1 MALLAFHFPAICLF
15 SFRRRGP
22 RLEVSALWF
31 PCSAHHTARAHQR
44 ERENPMCVCACPLI
58 NSTESAKLWEKN
70 CTSFS
75 CSIKCRCTSAHGL
88 LLRSPAFSAFFLPLK
103 QHTSIHRSSW
113 ITFCPERARECRSA
127 VYKCARVIKLTINRG
142 EHKIKMLQ
150 LVAASQNNAHA
161 HTGGP
166 RGKIK
171 CIWQWS
177 GSSPDCE
184 AAAALLFSNRCT
196 CLAASHATWQT
207 HACKASTMHLIIM
220 VMQQSGAFSA
230 LCNVASK
237 MSIINPT

>member
-44 ERENPMCVCACPLI
+44 ERENPMCVCMPSHQQHRICQALGKKLHVLFLQHKMPLHI
-58 NSTESAKLWEKN
+58 TVFYY
-70 CTSFS
+70 TFS
-75 CSIKCRCTSAHGL
+75 GIFSIFYAIKTTHIHL
-88 LLRSPAFSAFFLPLK
+88 PQQLNNFLPWESPGM
-103 QHTSIHRSSW
+103 QVGS
-113 ITFCPERARECRSA
+113 
-127 VYKCARVIKLTINRG
+127 VYKCARVIKLNINRG

-150 LVAASQNNAHA
+150 LVAASQNNARA

-196 CLAASHATWQT
+196 CLAASHATDRRM
-207 HACKASTMHLIIM
+207 HARP
-220 VMQQSGAFSA
+220 Q
-230 LCNVASK
+230 LC
-237 MSIINPT
+237 TW